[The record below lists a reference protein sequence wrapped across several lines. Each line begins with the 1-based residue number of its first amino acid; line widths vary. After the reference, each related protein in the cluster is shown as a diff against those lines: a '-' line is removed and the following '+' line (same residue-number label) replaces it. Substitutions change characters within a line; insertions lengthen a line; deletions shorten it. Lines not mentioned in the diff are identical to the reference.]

1 MCLILPLGVSWKTLN
16 IDIEKMLNYM
26 VLGAFISFFFIPFE
40 LYFRYMHLFG
50 YVGNELWLN
59 ISGHSVRLFRSSALM
74 MEPSHFSVLLT
85 LIYVTLDIAESR
97 GYIIKHIILFRYCFF
112 ISLILS
118 VSLSG
123 IVLNILYYSVKFIR
137 FVFLSI
143 EKDFRILINRR
154 ILIYSVTGII
164 FLLVINVLSNNYI
177 GHIAKKVYDRVKETT
192 DVVEKQKS
200 VGSSGERASFI
211 WASKIYLH
219 NSSVQNVIIG
229 DGFSN
234 YHQWL
239 AANSKRIGYSTG
251 EVYNLYFVVLLS
263 VGLLG
268 LLFFV
273 LMILSLTDTNYL
285 DFGDIAFLIILL
297 ASFLTHGYLIM
308 YWVWVP
314 ILLFKLTK
322 KERV

>member
-1 MCLILPLGVSWKTLN
+1 
-16 IDIEKMLNYM
+16 
-26 VLGAFISFFFIPFE
+26 
-40 LYFRYMHLFG
+40 
-50 YVGNELWLN
+50 
-59 ISGHSVRLFRSSALM
+59 
-74 MEPSHFSVLLT
+74 
-85 LIYVTLDIAESR
+85 
-97 GYIIKHIILFRYCFF
+97 
-112 ISLILS
+112 
-118 VSLSG
+118 
-123 IVLNILYYSVKFIR
+123 
-137 FVFLSI
+137 
-143 EKDFRILINRR
+143 
-154 ILIYSVTGII
+154 
-164 FLLVINVLSNNYI
+164 LSNNYI